1 MKLEPHAEK
10 PGQTL
15 KIWFPYPVACESQPA
30 DEIKVLSSSH
40 PVTVTGT
47 CHRAAYMEVPC
58 EAGTTYSVRYSF
70 VNRAKYTPLDLD
82 RTDYP
87 PVGEGL
93 TTDELAYY
101 TGEQYPHI
109 RFTPF
114 IKELAAEIAGDVLY
128 GLDARRLEYKMTEG
142 DKAYAVIQR
151 TVKYRGD
158 FVSLVLYAT
167 GDGMN
172 VYSDFI
178 DLIVENFT
186 LSEKQAAANTPK
198 VDKKTPEGMQIASS
212 DIVEYRLYAP
222 LSWVCDADSGISEAY
237 YPESEKTN
245 VTVTSYSPSAEERG
259 MSLADYVEKCLVEY
273 KTSIKNFPN
282 EIVVSDLEVAGKE
295 AKSIE
300 FGAVYGD
307 STYKLRQ
314 VMFYASEFDLYYTFT
329 YTATAE
335 KYAQHM
341 ADFEAMVAAFTFR

>member
-1 MKLEPHAEK
+1 MKMKKIISLILALLLASALLVSCGSGAPSGMKSATIEGEPFILYVPEGFTDNTAS
-10 PGQTL
+10 G
-15 KIWFPYPVACESQPA
+15 
-30 DEIKVLSSSH
+30 SSSAYYKSIENDLIVVARYFT
-40 PVTVTGT
+40 PENSEMTLD
-47 CHRAAYMEVPC
+47 AYMNFC
-58 EAGTTYSVRYSF
+58 A
-70 VNRAKYTPLDLD
+70 
-82 RTDYP
+82 
-87 PVGEGL
+87 
-93 TTDELAYY
+93 DELAASLEGFEK
-101 TGEQYPHI
+101 T
-109 RFTPF
+109 
-114 IKELAAEIAGDVLY
+114 AEIAGDVLY

-151 TVKYRGD
+151 TVKHRGD

-259 MSLADYVEKCLVEY
+259 MSLTDYVEKSLVEY

-300 FGAVYGD
+300 FGAVYGN
-307 STYKLRQ
+307 SAYKLRQ